1 MTGCLSKSALIGV
14 WGTNHDFQ
22 GCAKV
27 VAPPC
32 LSGVWLWSMM
42 VGINEGAVVWLF
54 VSTVAL
60 KVQFEAAVF
69 EQKTGNAREV
79 KLVVLKTGTGG
90 QLGSLFSPSPRLYT
104 CSNTASNN
112 VTEPDHQL
120 RPAPPHSQRP
130 VEQVTG

>member
-60 KVQFEAAVF
+60 KVQFETAVF

-90 QLGSLFSPSPRLYT
+90 AVGISFLHHPAPDYIHVAIQPVIMSPSRT
-104 CSNTASNN
+104 TNC
-112 VTEPDHQL
+112 
-120 RPAPPHSQRP
+120 APPPLTLSARLSK
-130 VEQVTG
+130 